1 MAKILSDERGLL
13 FADATNSCAKDVE
26 SRTDGGD
33 LPIMR
38 RKGTGT
44 DRVKRGSSKRRK
56 VEVVIPVVAQHGLDV
71 DVFT

>member
-1 MAKILSDERGLL
+1 L

-33 LPIMR
+33 LPIMKL
-38 RKGTGT
+38 KGKGK
-44 DRVKRGSSKRRK
+44 DRVKRGASKKRK
-56 VEVVIPVVAQHGLDV
+56 LEVVMPVATQRELEV